1 MQPGLSSVC
10 ICVHLWFQGCT
21 CHGQRGRRNHFA
33 PLQMWAKRDR
43 RGIAFD
49 SSAEFLLPNG
59 AVPIHSEGKVKGF
72 VLRLADIWSPDL

>member
-1 MQPGLSSVC
+1 
-10 ICVHLWFQGCT
+10 
-21 CHGQRGRRNHFA
+21 
-33 PLQMWAKRDR
+33 MWAKRDR